1 MGHQPGAYELGLRI
15 VATWARV
22 SPGVRAPGDIRMY
35 KLATNELRDEL
46 QRDNARLLKRVW
58 KVAWHPENCTIA
70 MLMDQNLRLRLV
82 VSIMVGRSMMVR
94 PKKSRRRSF
103 LLETPNDDPASL
115 CSRVLMRPAG
125 LNGHSRCPHARA

>member
-1 MGHQPGAYELGLRI
+1 MRV

-22 SPGVRAPGDIRMY
+22 TSGVRAPEVKMCE
-35 KLATNELRDEL
+35 LANELRSDL

-70 MLMDQNLRLRLV
+70 TLMDQNLRLRLA
-82 VSIMVGRSMMVR
+82 VSIMEGRSMMVR

-125 LNGHSRCPHARA
+125 LNGHSRRPHARA